1 MAYLLELMSDGAM
14 KRLRGAARLYPALE
28 VVPGI
33 HEFVPCRAAS
43 LLRGLGVCANLVGM
57 DGPSG
62 TVDDSRARGLSRR
75 QFFTLV
81 CSFWAYVALSNVLY
95 AYGMRTGISKVSD
108 LSLFA
113 PWSARVVQHLLLL
126 PLVII
131 SYQASLRI
139 QWRPVMIAVPLQLV
153 LGLVFAALAYP
164 AMIVGEY
171 IIGDPQFH
179 RQAAMH
185 GHGPLSDPMI
195 LSLWL
200 ASFVSFI
207 PTYGFGLTL
216 VTGSSLYTRYRD
228 LELQRSA
235 LERAWSAARLA
246 ALRMQLS
253 PHTLFNL
260 LHTIRGH
267 IEWDPKS
274 AQAMVVQLADLLR
287 RLLNAGEREFS
298 RLADEL
304 HFVRL
309 YLELQQKRFADRLT
323 IEMPPP
329 EDVIDAW
336 VPSLILQPL
345 VENAVVHGLAGHHGA
360 VRVRIA
366 LGQAD
371 DALVIRVSNTL
382 APGRTAGLEGI
393 GLNNVRERLAVQF
406 VGWGRMVAGP
416 AGMEWV
422 CEIMLP
428 RMQAAPERRS
438 AARSAPSREAA

>member
-1 MAYLLELMSDGAM
+1 MDAPPDNI
-14 KRLRGAARLYPALE
+14 AAPDP
-28 VVPGI
+28 PGLN
-33 HEFVPCRAAS
+33 H
-43 LLRGLGVCANLVGM
+43 
-57 DGPSG
+57 
-62 TVDDSRARGLSRR
+62 R
-75 QFFTLV
+75 QFLTLV
-81 CSFWAYVALSNVLY
+81 CLFWAYVTLSNVLY

-108 LSLFA
+108 LALFA
-113 PWSARVVQHLLLL
+113 AWDARVMQHLLLL

-131 SYQASLRI
+131 SYRASLRI
-139 QWRPVMIAVPLQLV
+139 QWRPVLIAVPLQLV

-164 AMIVGEY
+164 AMIVAEY
-171 IIGDPQFH
+171 IIGDSQFH
-179 RQAAMH
+179 HQAAMH
-185 GHGPLSDPMI
+185 GHGPLEDPMI

-216 VTGSSLYTRYRD
+216 VTGSSLYTKFRN

-235 LERAWSAARLA
+235 LERAWSTARLA

-287 RLLNAGEREFS
+287 RLLNAGEREFT

-304 HFVRL
+304 QFVRL
-309 YLELQQKRFADRLT
+309 YLELQQKRFSDRLT
-323 IEMPPP
+323 IKLPPA
-329 EDVIDAW
+329 EDVVDAW

-345 VENAVVHGLAGHHGA
+345 VENAVVHGLAGHQGA
-360 VRVRIA
+360 VEVRIT
-366 LGQAD
+366 LGKTD
-371 DALVIRVSNTL
+371 ETLIIRVINTL
-382 APGRTAGLEGI
+382 TPGKTAGSEGI

-406 VGWGRMVAGP
+406 EGRAHLVAGP
-416 AGMEWV
+416 SGMDWV
-422 CEIMLP
+422 SEITLP
-428 RMQAAPERRS
+428 RMHAAPERRP
-438 AARSAPSREAA
+438 ATHPAPSREAA